1 MKKTEND
8 KPVETK
14 TFKVTIPS
22 GIKYALNVLAAM
34 KRVTHSAYIGGLID
48 LADRYLK
55 AYGRHIMDD
64 PFLNPAPPVAQI
76 LQDIDL
82 QALVEEI
89 QIPMERLERLV
100 AGDRPTDS
108 DLSFLV
114 AANCCATYSL
124 EQLFASRKLQFDRP
138 TDRHE
143 VKNNGI

>member
-1 MKKTEND
+1 M
-8 KPVETK
+8 
-14 TFKVTIPS
+14 
-22 GIKYALNVLAAM
+22 NVLAAM

-76 LQDIDL
+76 LQGIDL

-108 DLSFLV
+108 DLSFLS
-114 AANCCATYSL
+114 AADCCATYSL
-124 EQLFASRKLQFDRP
+124 EQLFASRKLQFDLQVNP
-138 TDRHE
+138 HE
-143 VKNNGI
+143 VKK